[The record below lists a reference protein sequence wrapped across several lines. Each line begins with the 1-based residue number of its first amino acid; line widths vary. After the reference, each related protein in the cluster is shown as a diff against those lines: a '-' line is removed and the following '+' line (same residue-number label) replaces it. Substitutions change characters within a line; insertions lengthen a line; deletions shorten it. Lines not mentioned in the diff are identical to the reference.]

1 MSASV
6 YSTSLPTPTPDES
19 QALAIAAT
27 YLKRAG
33 TTAATQLLSLT
44 PLPDCDLLLASLRGS
59 MLAASLLCD
68 DLAGN
73 DDR

>member
-1 MSASV
+1 MPANV
-6 YSTSLPTPTPDES
+6 YSTSLPAPTPDET

-33 TTAATQLLSLT
+33 TTAATQLLSLG
-44 PLPDCDLLLASLRGS
+44 PVPDRDLLLASLRDS

-68 DLAGN
+68 DLAGKH
-73 DDR
+73 DR